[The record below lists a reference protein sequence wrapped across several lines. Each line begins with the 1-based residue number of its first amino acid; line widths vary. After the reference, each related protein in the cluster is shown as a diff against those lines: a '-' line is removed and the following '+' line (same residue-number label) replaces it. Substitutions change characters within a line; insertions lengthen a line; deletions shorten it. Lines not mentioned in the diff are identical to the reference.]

1 VHARVATRGAAS
13 RGTFHQAGMR
23 IKKPVHGRAPA
34 DNLRAMLVR
43 SKCEA
48 CCTRPRALRAVGSGV
63 RGAWL
68 GALVALVVTAPG
80 CSKSPSAP
88 PATGTTRSWVM
99 GFSGF
104 PPVPD
109 QGVAV
114 AAINMAGL
122 RSDAAI
128 QHTAPPWDSLLAGV
142 PADTLVRRAEF
153 PLMNYYRNVQGRKL
167 VFEVDLTDGLNRA
180 AEDPALVAAGRSIAE
195 PEVQSLARAW
205 IAAVDTIIHPDWLGI
220 ASETNLV
227 RAAAS
232 PSLYAALRSL
242 ARSAADSLGALH
254 ARRPALPR
262 PVLYSSVQVETAWGR
277 LGGGGT
283 YQGVATDLADFPYAQ
298 VLGLSSYPYLGGF
311 ADPEA
316 VPLDYYSRIA
326 SEAMKP
332 VMVVEGGWASAS
344 FSTYTTSPAEQAR
357 YVRRHAEML
366 DAAHAV
372 GWLSLEFADLAVSL
386 WPPPVNPTIRYF
398 TALGVVDSALTP
410 KPALAAWDSLFARPL
425 RN

>member
-1 VHARVATRGAAS
+1 MPV
-13 RGTFHQAGMR
+13 RGTQG
-23 IKKPVHGRAPA
+23 A
-34 DNLRAMLVR
+34 DNLRVMHVR
-43 SKCEA
+43 TRCEA
-48 CCTRPRALRAVGSGV
+48 CCTRPHAGGAAPLRPRA
-63 RGAWL
+63 AWF
-68 GALVALVVTAPG
+68 GALVALVLVAPG

-88 PATGTTRSWVM
+88 PPATATRSWVM

-153 PLMNYYRNVQGRKL
+153 PLMNYYRNVQGRKI

-180 AEDPALVAAGRSIAE
+180 AEDPALVALGRSIAE
-195 PEVQSLARAW
+195 PQVQSLARAW
-205 IAAVDTIIHPDWLGI
+205 IAAVDTIVHPDWLGI
-220 ASETNLV
+220 GSETNLV
-227 RAAAS
+227 RAAA
-232 PSLYAALRSL
+232 PAALYAALRSL
-242 ARSAADSLGALH
+242 ANSAADSLAALH

-277 LGGGGT
+277 LGGTGT
-283 YQGVATDLADFPYAQ
+283 YQGIATDLADFPYAQ
-298 VLGLSSYPYLGGF
+298 VIGLSSYPYLGGF
-311 ADPEA
+311 AEPEEL
-316 VPLDYYSRIA
+316 PLDYYSRIA
-326 SEAMKP
+326 NVAMKP
-332 VMVVEGGWASAS
+332 VMVIEGGWASAS

-357 YVRRHAEML
+357 YLRRHAEIL

-398 TALGVVDSALTP
+398 TSLGVVDSALTP
-410 KPALAAWDSLFARPL
+410 KPSLATWDSLYARPL
-425 RN
+425 RP